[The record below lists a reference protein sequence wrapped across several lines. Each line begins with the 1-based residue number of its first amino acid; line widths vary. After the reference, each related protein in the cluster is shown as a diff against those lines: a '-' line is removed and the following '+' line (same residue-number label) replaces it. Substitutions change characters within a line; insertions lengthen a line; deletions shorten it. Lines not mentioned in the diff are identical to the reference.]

1 MSPPF
6 FYFIFVCVCFII
18 FEKEKL
24 LPSDKRASNSQES
37 LKETRA
43 TLLNWKL
50 PQQQQQQQQSSRPSW
65 DEIPSV
71 TLGFSTCLCPSFL
84 SSSSSIRPKEREL
97 QQSIER
103 LIIQPLYS
111 FLFLI
116 PYYYY
121 YDEIQAARNNGGNIC
136 FRMAASRPIYT
147 DFHFLIVI

>member
-1 MSPPF
+1 MFPPF
-6 FYFIFVCVCFII
+6 FYFCVCV
-18 FEKEKL
+18 L
-24 LPSDKRASNSQES
+24 LHLKKKSCCHQTRERSIVKRVLKRREPLCSIENSRS
-37 LKETRA
+37 SSSSSR
-43 TLLNWKL
+43 
-50 PQQQQQQQQSSRPSW
+50 PSSRPSW

-121 YDEIQAARNNGGNIC
+121 DEIQAARNNGGNIC